1 MIAGAVFA
9 KYQLPGR
16 TMLFV
21 LILVMLIL
29 AMLILAMLIL
39 ATAIVPFEAYMIPLI
54 LSYCA
59 FTGSTHARQ
68 SSYLLWS

>member
-21 LILVMLIL
+21 LILV
-29 AMLILAMLIL
+29 MLILAMLIL